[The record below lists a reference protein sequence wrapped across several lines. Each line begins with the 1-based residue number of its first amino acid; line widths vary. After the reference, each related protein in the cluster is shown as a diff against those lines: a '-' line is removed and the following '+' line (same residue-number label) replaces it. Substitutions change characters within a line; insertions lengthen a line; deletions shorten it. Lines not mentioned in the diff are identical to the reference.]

1 MIVDFNPVYA
11 MGDYEIASRNALMQ
25 NFPYVTLIGCW
36 FHFTKA
42 LFDNIK
48 KTGLYK
54 LYKTNQVFRQWIR
67 KLMALPLLPEEEIHG
82 VYISLN
88 QPIFQIDDS
97 TKELITKFRMYLNR
111 TWITGNINLS
121 VFYYENTTNNG
132 VESYHKSL
140 KSYIKTPHPN
150 IWKFM
155 ACLDN
160 IIADNDIE
168 FQRLLQNK
176 ETTRGANSCT
186 KAKIEKRNECKEK
199 YLNGCYSA
207 IEYLNEISLT
217 IGREHL
223 NPYTSFKESEIT
235 NENEVEQYISSP
247 VQCHVCLMPRE
258 SNFALLHDAYV
269 HGGFCKTCANQLA
282 EMGANCPICRNPI
295 NGIVQIF
302 Q

>member
-1 MIVDFNPVYA
+1 
-11 MGDYEIASRNALMQ
+11 
-25 NFPYVTLIGCW
+25 
-36 FHFTKA
+36 
-42 LFDNIK
+42 
-48 KTGLYK
+48 
-54 LYKTNQVFRQWIR
+54 
-67 KLMALPLLPEEEIHG
+67 MALPLLPEEEIHG

-168 FQRLLQNK
+168 FLRLLQ
-176 ETTRGANSCT
+176 TR
-186 KAKIEKRNECKEK
+186 KQ
-199 YLNGCYSA
+199 L
-207 IEYLNEISLT
+207 
-217 IGREHL
+217 
-223 NPYTSFKESEIT
+223 
-235 NENEVEQYISSP
+235 EVLIL
-247 VQCHVCLMPRE
+247 VQRPR
-258 SNFALLHDAYV
+258 
-269 HGGFCKTCANQLA
+269 
-282 EMGANCPICRNPI
+282 
-295 NGIVQIF
+295 
-302 Q
+302 